1 MPTNKNALLRYQ
13 ILDRCFSDFHRKYE
27 IDDLVEKVNEAL
39 YDLYGTE
46 VSVRQIRDDIKY
58 MRDRVTYDAP
68 IKAYQYDGK
77 KCYYRY
83 EDKDFSIF
91 NNELSAEEVTKLRS
105 TIDMLARFRDGS
117 KNAWLEEVISNL
129 EYRFGVK
136 GSGENIVS
144 FEQNEQLKGLEF
156 LDALIDAAI
165 HHQPINLQYKTYSGR
180 EIDVVVHPYH
190 VKQYN
195 NRWFL
200 FGLEQSP
207 YGDRISNR
215 ALDRI
220 VKFSISNEA
229 FIPNTSID
237 FTKYFDDVVGVTIP
251 DKQIQ
256 KETILLKF
264 DADRFP
270 YVVSK
275 PIHHSQ
281 TVFNK
286 EECIIQIQV
295 RPNNEL
301 YSRIFSF
308 FPQVEVLQPTWLRE
322 DFQKKIA
329 ENLKKY
335 SSVQKDC
342 IDKPD
347 LCSVNSDNDDKMDV

>member
-180 EIDVVVHPYH
+180 EIENVVID
-190 VKQYN
+190 KAIIGSEAAI
-195 NRWFL
+195 RR
-200 FGLEQSP
+200 GC
-207 YGDRISNR
+207 RIGNGSNI
-215 ALDRI
+215 AVI
-220 VKFSISNEA
+220 A
-229 FIPNTSID
+229 A
-237 FTKYFDDVVGVTIP
+237 
-251 DKQIQ
+251 
-256 KETILLKF
+256 KEDIK
-264 DADRFP
+264 
-270 YVVSK
+270 S
-275 PIHHSQ
+275 
-281 TVFNK
+281 
-286 EECIIQIQV
+286 
-295 RPNNEL
+295 
-301 YSRIFSF
+301 
-308 FPQVEVLQPTWLRE
+308 
-322 DFQKKIA
+322 
-329 ENLKKY
+329 
-335 SSVQKDC
+335 SSVLDAIEKEA
-342 IDKPD
+342 
-347 LCSVNSDNDDKMDV
+347 